1 MIENEKNINWE
12 EAENYLN
19 SLIAEYV
26 LIGLS
31 GKLGLELTLLPLKR
45 RINSGE
51 RTDELYTEIMN
62 CQ

>member
-1 MIENEKNINWE
+1 MNENEKNINWE

-19 SLIAEYV
+19 SLIAEYA

-45 RINSGE
+45 RIKSGE

-62 CQ
+62 CH

>member
-1 MIENEKNINWE
+1 MAINGTNIIWE

-26 LIGLS
+26 LIGLP

-45 RINSGE
+45 RIKSGE

-62 CQ
+62 CH